1 MERNFVLETSCH
13 RKIYSHRRKFPITG
27 RYFLSNNEVSSH
39 RKKFSVIGRYLL
51 SQEEILSTGRH
62 LLSQEEIYCHRKKF
76 PVTGRNFS
84 SLYPILCLILICIRN
99 AATFIII
106 YTYDQELLYF
116 GSNTSSPGKSCQE
129 GKTILP
135 SCVYLRPI
143 YYMSNAYLR

>member
-1 MERNFVLETSCH
+1 MVLSFPEIDFVLETSCH
-13 RKIYSHRRKFPITG
+13 RKIFQSQEII
-27 RYFLSNNEVSSH
+27 SCH
-39 RKKFSVIGRYLL
+39 RKKVPVTRRNFL
-51 SQEEILSTGRH
+51 SQEKIS
-62 LLSQEEIYCHRKKF
+62 YCRKKF
-76 PVTGRNFS
+76 PVTGRNFLS
-84 SLYPILCLILICIRN
+84 IYPTLCWILICIGN
-99 AATFIII
+99 IATFIII